1 MKLHFPRLPAAA
13 ARCVCVLSLVIGAAT
28 CHGARGSKAD
38 GDQQCDAGSAM
49 RIYSHPHTGDEK
61 AAYTVRIDSPWPDG
75 GQLHVNFPEHLEYG
89 PVGYTITRYSDSRP
103 PAWQVD
109 PERKSAHYD
118 AQSIPGRGV
127 EGVTVR
133 ATARV
138 VEPNRVRLS
147 LTIANNS
154 SKTLHDVK
162 PLLCFQYKDL
172 AGFPQS
178 SKENFKYTYVVLGG
192 RITALADI
200 ATEKPDALAKAAPVQ
215 GVKPYR
221 FAFSKKRGGYIGKP
235 LDLGLS
241 VITSKDDARVVIL
254 HAPIGK
260 SVLSNRY
267 IPCLHADPY
276 FGHVE
281 PGQEVKRIVNVIFA
295 GADWRRLVDE
305 IAKQH
310 ARQGSQQAAMNEER
324 RD

>member
-1 MKLHFPRLPAAA
+1 MRNPLPAAA
-13 ARCVCVLSLVIGAAT
+13 ARCICVLSLVIGAAI
-28 CHGARGSKAD
+28 CHGAPGSETG
-38 GDQQCDAGSAM
+38 GDQKRDPVSAI
-49 RIYSHPHTGDEK
+49 RIYSHPHTGDKK
-61 AAYTVRIDSPWPDG
+61 AAYSVRIDSPWPDG

-89 PVGYTITRYSDSRP
+89 PVGYTITRYSDPRP

-109 PERKSAHYD
+109 QEGKSAHYD
-118 AQSIPGRGV
+118 VESIPGRGV
-127 EGVTVR
+127 EGVKVR
-133 ATARV
+133 ATACV
-138 VEPNRVRLS
+138 AEPNCVRLS

-154 SKTLHDVK
+154 PKTLNDVK

-178 SKENFKYTYVVLGG
+178 SKENFKYTYVVLNG
-192 RITALADI
+192 RITALADV

-221 FAFSKKRGGYIGKP
+221 FAFSKKRGGYIDNP

-241 VITSKDDARVVIL
+241 VITSKDDARAVIL
-254 HAPIGK
+254 YAPIGK

-276 FGHVE
+276 FGHVK
-281 PGQEVKRIVNVIFA
+281 PGQQVKRIVNVIFA
-295 GADWRRLVDE
+295 GADWRRVVDE

-310 ARQGSQQAAMNEER
+310 ARQGSQQGDVNKER
-324 RD
+324 KD

>member
-1 MKLHFPRLPAAA
+1 MGLTVAALCA
-13 ARCVCVLSLVIGAAT
+13 CVLSLAAGAAI
-28 CHGARGSKAD
+28 CHGTPGSETGRDRKRD
-38 GDQQCDAGSAM
+38 TVSAM

-61 AAYTVRIDSPWPDG
+61 AAYTVRIDSPWPAG

-89 PVGYTITRYSDSRP
+89 PVGYTITRYSDPRP

-109 PERKSAHYD
+109 RESKSAHYKVE
-118 AQSIPGRGV
+118 SIPGRGV

-133 ATARV
+133 AKARV

-147 LTIANNS
+147 LTIANDS

-178 SKENFKYTYVVLGG
+178 SKENFKYTYVVLNG

-200 ATEKPDALAKAAPVQ
+200 ATEKPDATAKAAPVQ

-221 FAFSKKRGGYIGKP
+221 FAFSKERGGYIDRP

-241 VITSKDDARVVIL
+241 VITSKDDARAVIL
-254 HAPIGK
+254 YAPIGK

-276 FGHVE
+276 FGNVK
-281 PGQEVKRIVNVIFA
+281 PGRQVKRVVNVIFA
-295 GADWRRLVDE
+295 GADWRGVVDE
-305 IAKQH
+305 TTKQH
-310 ARQGSQQAAMNEER
+310 ARQGSQQANVNKER

>member
-1 MKLHFPRLPAAA
+1 MRRNCLKAA
-13 ARCVCVLSLVIGAAT
+13 LSLVIALAIRAAT
-28 CHGARGSKAD
+28 CHGAPGSEPG
-38 GDQQCDAGSAM
+38 GDRRSDAVSAI
-49 RIYSHPHTGDEK
+49 RIHSHPHTGDEK
-61 AAYTVRIDSPWPDG
+61 AAYTVRINSPWPDG

-89 PVGYTITRYSDSRP
+89 PVGYTITRYSDRRP

-109 PERKSAHYD
+109 QGGKSARYD
-118 AQSIPGRGV
+118 AESIPGRGV

-138 VEPNRVRLS
+138 VEPNRVRLG

-162 PLLCFQYKDL
+162 PLLCFQYKGL

-192 RITALADI
+192 RIMALADV
-200 ATEKPDALAKAAPVQ
+200 ATENPDATAKAAPVQ

-221 FAFSKKRGGYIGKP
+221 FAFSKKRGGYIDKP

-241 VITSKDDARVVIL
+241 VITSRDDARAVIL

-260 SVLSNRY
+260 SVLSNKY

-281 PGQEVKRIVNVIFA
+281 PGQQVKRIVNVVFA
-295 GADWRRLVDE
+295 GADWRRVVNE
-305 IAKQH
+305 TAKQH
-310 ARQGSQQAAMNEER
+310 ARQGPQQADVNKER